1 MDGNGEKHPESR
13 NQTYK
18 ANRGRGSWQGEVQ
31 VSREET
37 ASKQSK
43 KLTRWPHDEGAVERW
58 AGRFS
63 CRRQDYHRKVQQGLE
78 VEAAKSLQSC
88 PTLCDPIDG
97 SPLGSP
103 VPGILQ
109 ARTLEWVAIS
119 FSNTWKWK
127 VKVKLL
133 SHVRLLATPWTA
145 AHQASPSM
153 GGGRNTYKVWAAE
166 KTTWPEESVG
176 DRQDP
181 KAFRPTQ
188 FWPDAKRRE
197 ATPLTCPEHLTA
209 TFSAAI
215 PFTLKSA
222 RVTTSCYRNQNS
234 GLLGPQ
240 EWVGW
245 HRSSQEKA
253 RGNFL
258 HWQKWAASL
267 QERGPCGVSLHTRAD
282 TRLHCTTYRPS
293 VRKEQGRISVWTTNH
308 GQLT

>member
-1 MDGNGEKHPESR
+1 M
-13 NQTYK
+13 
-18 ANRGRGSWQGEVQ
+18 
-31 VSREET
+31 
-37 ASKQSK
+37 
-43 KLTRWPHDEGAVERW
+43 
-58 AGRFS
+58 
-63 CRRQDYHRKVQQGLE
+63 KV
-78 VEAAKSLQSC
+78 
-88 PTLCDPIDG
+88 
-97 SPLGSP
+97 
-103 VPGILQ
+103 
-109 ARTLEWVAIS
+109 
-119 FSNTWKWK
+119 K

-176 DRQDP
+176 DRRDP

-188 FWPDAKRRE
+188 FWPNAKRRE
-197 ATPLTCPEHLTA
+197 ATLLTCPEHFTA
-209 TFSAAI
+209 IFSVVI
-215 PFTLKSA
+215 PFTLKTA
-222 RVTTSCYRNQNS
+222 RVMTSCYRNQNS

-245 HRSSQEKA
+245 HRSTQEKA
-253 RGNFL
+253 RWNLL
-258 HWQKWAASL
+258 HWQEWAASL

-308 GQLT
+308 GPADLREIGKLRSKGGTCLDWNFRKVALPFAGWVLKDETEGGIISEKAFAIMAGSGGGLQLDSCRRKTESVQD